1 MKKITLFAFV
11 LIALP
16 FGSCSTDDDKVQRQE
31 QERIDKLFSE
41 LKKISL
47 SVSCTDS
54 STWTFT
60 EIGNKACGGPSGYIA
75 YSTTI
80 DTASFLKKV
89 KEYSKAVEDY
99 NKKWSII
106 SDCAIVQ
113 PPTKV
118 VCKDG
123 LPTLVN

>member
-1 MKKITLFAFV
+1 MKKITPFAFV
-11 LIALP
+11 LVALL
-16 FGSCSTDDDKVQRQE
+16 FGSCSTDDEKVQRQE
-31 QERIDKLFSE
+31 EERIDKLFSE

-60 EIGNKACGGPSGYIA
+60 EIGSKACGGPSGYIA

-80 DTASFLKKV
+80 DTANFLKKV
-89 KEYSKAVEDY
+89 KEYSKVVEDY
-99 NKKWSII
+99 NKKWGIV
-106 SDCAIVQ
+106 SDCTIVQ

-123 LPTLVN
+123 LPTFVN